1 VDYSEKSKEEL
12 IKELQNLKQSQKN
25 MSMVLEN
32 IKEMFYQISFD
43 EKGNKKFEYLSPQI
57 IDVLGLSQEEYIE
70 NQDKL
75 FEFFHPEDIDNLTD
89 AVKKGKKEK

>member
-1 VDYSEKSKEEL
+1 MDYSEKSKEEL
-12 IKELQNLKQSQKN
+12 IKELQNLKENQKN

-70 NQDKL
+70 NLESIWLIGKPVPTGPGTISNKKQL
-75 FEFFHPEDIDNLTD
+75 FS
-89 AVKKGKKEK
+89 